1 MSPRSSNL
9 PPSTDIKPASTEAP
23 ASTVREGG
31 KRRVQMAD
39 IARLAGVSASTVSR
53 ALSGSPLIPEA
64 TRERIA
70 ELARSLNY
78 QVNVG
83 AANLRKRDIQTV
95 GVVILGDSMQTI
107 SDPFILNILGAVAD
121 ALDERGMSLLLTRLN
136 QERQGQMAAMVDSG
150 QVAGL
155 IVIGQLT
162 WHDYLNELARRG
174 IPMAVWGA
182 CLPDAF
188 YSTVGGDNASG
199 GYLATRHLLQQG
211 ARRIAFFGDTSHP
224 EAGLRYQGYVRALG
238 EAGLQPDPRLH
249 QPFLFGD
256 RRIRQV
262 IDLWLDQKLDFDA
275 IFASSDIAAISL
287 IGALQE
293 RGLEVPRDVRVVGYD
308 DITLSTYLH
317 PSLTSV
323 RQPTIVAGRALVEL
337 LFEAIAGQPRRTV
350 MLPAELVVRDSTA

>member
-1 MSPRSSNL
+1 MPFTR
-9 PPSTDIKPASTEAP
+9 PWAVTTPAAAIS
-23 ASTVREGG
+23 
-31 KRRVQMAD
+31 RRA
-39 IARLAGVSASTVSR
+39 ICCSR
-53 ALSGSPLIPEA
+53 A
-64 TRERIA
+64 RE
-70 ELARSLNY
+70 
-78 QVNVG
+78 
-83 AANLRKRDIQTV
+83 
-95 GVVILGDSMQTI
+95 
-107 SDPFILNILGAVAD
+107 
-121 ALDERGMSLLLTRLN
+121 
-136 QERQGQMAAMVDSG
+136 
-150 QVAGL
+150 
-155 IVIGQLT
+155 
-162 WHDYLNELARRG
+162 
-174 IPMAVWGA
+174 
-182 CLPDAF
+182 
-188 YSTVGGDNASG
+188 
-199 GYLATRHLLQQG
+199 
-211 ARRIAFFGDTSHP
+211 RIAFFGDTSHP